1 VDQKQA
7 ALRRQFHAY
16 RCSARKRHLSFDLD
30 LVDLERITSQP
41 CHYCGAAPDHIY
53 SGIDRVDNEKGYV
66 KGNMVPCCA
75 KCNFMK
81 GQMDVDEFLTQAY
94 QIATWNIGRLRR
106 PSLAK
111 EKR

>member
-1 VDQKQA
+1 MDPKEA

-30 LVDLERITSQP
+30 LVDLEKIVSQP
-41 CHYCGAAPDHIY
+41 CAYCGTAPVLY
-53 SGIDRVDNEKGYV
+53 SGIDRVDNAKGYV
-66 KGNMVPCCA
+66 WGNMVPACA